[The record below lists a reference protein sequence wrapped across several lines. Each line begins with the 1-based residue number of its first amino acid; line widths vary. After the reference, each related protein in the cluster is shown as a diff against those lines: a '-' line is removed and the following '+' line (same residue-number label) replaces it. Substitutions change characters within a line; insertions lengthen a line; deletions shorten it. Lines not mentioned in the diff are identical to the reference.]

1 MALTLSVKPIEM
13 ESGYNLVLLHERDA
27 EELGVYVGDRV
38 RLSSPSSSLVAA
50 VNLTGEMVGRGEVG
64 TLLEVSR
71 RMGLKAGDRVTV
83 SPLPPPVSVEAI
95 RKKMEGKRLTGEEI
109 GEIVRDIVQNNLTP
123 TEISAFVV
131 AEYTRGM
138 SMEEIVSL
146 TLQMVETG
154 ERLRLERGP
163 VVDVHSIGGVPGN
176 KYALVTV
183 PIAVAG
189 GLTVPKTSS
198 RAITSAAGTA
208 DVMEVLANVSFS
220 LGEIKE
226 IVERVGGVI
235 VWGGSVSLA
244 PADDLLI
251 RTERVLRIDPPCQM
265 LASVMAKKLAEGV
278 EHLLIDLPTGPGAK
292 VREAEEARS
301 LAQDFMELGRRLRVR
316 VEVAL
321 TYGGQPLGRAVGP
334 ALEAREALEALAGGG
349 PNSLREKAL
358 SLAGVMLEM
367 GGRAPLGRGREAAWE
382 LLRSG
387 KAEEKMREMIEAQ
400 GGDPKVKPEDLPV
413 GDKRATVEAP
423 SDGYVTHIYN
433 ERITA
438 IACAAGAPRS
448 RGAGLRLFVKR
459 GHKVNRGEK
468 LFEIYAEHESKL
480 EEALKVVSRSFPMRI
495 EGMMLERLSDRPREW

>member
-1 MALTLSVKPIEM
+1 MALTLSVRPIQM
-13 ESGYNLVLLHERDA
+13 ESGYNLVLLHEEDA
-27 EELGVYVGDRV
+27 EELGIYVGDRV
-38 RLSSPSSSLVAA
+38 RLSLPSSSVVAVA
-50 VNLTGEMVGRGEVG
+50 NLTREMVRRGEVG

-71 RMGLKAGDRVTV
+71 RMGVKEGERVTV
-83 SPLPPPVSVEAI
+83 SPLPPPPSVEAI
-95 RKKMEGKRLTGEEI
+95 RKKMEGKRLSPEEI

-123 TEISAFVV
+123 TELSAFVV

-146 TLQMVETG
+146 TLHMVETG

-208 DVMEVLANVSFS
+208 DVMEVLAHVSFG
-220 LGEIKE
+220 LEEIKE
-226 IVERVGGVI
+226 IVERVGGI
-235 VWGGSVSLA
+235 IAWGGSVGLA

-251 RTERVLRIDPPCQM
+251 RTERVLRLDPPCQM
-265 LASVMAKKLAEGV
+265 LASVMAKKLAEGA
-278 EHLLIDLPTGPGAK
+278 EHVLIDLPTGPGTK
-292 VREAEEARS
+292 LVGEGEARS
-301 LAQDFMELGRRLRVR
+301 LAHDFLELGRRLGVR

-349 PNSLREKAL
+349 PNSLREKAVG
-358 SLAGVMLEM
+358 LAGMMLEM
-367 GGRAPLGRGREAAWE
+367 GGKVPLGRGREVAWE

-387 KAEEKMREMIEAQ
+387 KAQAKMREMIEAQ
-400 GGDPKVKPEDLPV
+400 GGDPRVKPEEVPV
-413 GDKRATVEAP
+413 GDKRVEVEAP

-438 IACAAGAPRS
+438 IACAAGAPRDK
-448 RGAGLRLFVKR
+448 GAGVRLFVKR

-480 EEALKVVSRSFPMRI
+480 EEALKVVSRSFPMKI
-495 EGMMLERLSDRPREW
+495 EGMLLERLSGAPREW